1 MMIIFFLIIKIGEK
15 CKIKLVKNIKKVI
28 KGGITSPLNLK

>member
-15 CKIKLVKNIKKVI
+15 CKIKVVKNIKKVKWEEI
-28 KGGITSPLNLK
+28 NPPKKKS